1 MCGIVGYIGKQDCVP
16 ILYDGLAR
24 LEYRG
29 YDSAGIAVSDHGQ
42 VHVVKAEGKLVQLK
56 SKLSQLPPGASRGIG
71 HTRWAT
77 HGVPNTVNAHPHT
90 HANVALVH
98 NGIIENYLPLKQ
110 QLQSEGVVFASETD
124 TEVVLQLFVRE
135 LARLKHPFKAVLAMI
150 PQLRGA
156 FSLGIILGEEPDAIY
171 AVKQGSPLVI
181 GAGKG
186 EYFFASDA
194 MALVS
199 HTSRAHFLSDGEIA
213 RITADTVEIW
223 NFAGQ
228 RVEPDFVELDISSS
242 STEKQ
247 GFKHYMLKEVHE
259 QPRVMASMLKRLVD
273 IEKATFNDQELGLNA
288 LDLGRIDSICMVAC
302 GTAYYSALLG
312 KYLIEPAVQL
322 PVNVEL
328 ASEFRYRKPWIS
340 KNTLFI
346 AVSQSGETADTLA
359 TVKQAKQA
367 GCQIMAVCNVKM
379 SSIAREAHVTL
390 HMDAGPEIGVAS
402 TKAFTAMLLA
412 HHLFG
417 LAFGVKKGLVS
428 RAQARLA
435 CDLMREL
442 PARMDHALDGKVAIE
457 ALADKYYEANNFIFM
472 GRGTSYAVA
481 LEGALKLKEISYIH
495 AEGYAG
501 GELKHGPIALI
512 DRHMPVVAIAPQGP
526 YHEKMLSNIEEVKAR
541 QGQII
546 GVGSVDDA
554 QLRRLSRD
562 FIACPSSEDPGLQA
576 ILSVVP
582 LQLLAYYIA
591 VKRGTDV
598 DQPRNL
604 AKSVTVE

>member
-1 MCGIVGYIGKQDCVP
+1 MCGIVGYIGKKDCVP

-29 YDSAGIAVSDHGQ
+29 YDSAGIAVSDQGKT
-42 VHVVKAEGKLVQLK
+42 HVVKAEGKLVQLK
-56 SKLSQLPPGASRGIG
+56 PILAQLPPGASRGIG

-77 HGVPNTVNAHPHT
+77 HGLPNTVNAHPHSY
-90 HANVALVH
+90 ANVAVVH
-98 NGIIENYLPLKQ
+98 NGIIENYLLLKQ
-110 QLQSEGVVFASETD
+110 QLQAQGAVFSSETD
-124 TEVVLQLFVRE
+124 TEVVLQLFLRE
-135 LARLKHPFKAVLAMI
+135 LRLLKDPFKAMLAMI

-156 FSLGIILGEEPDAIY
+156 FSLGILLGDEPDYIY

-186 EYFFASDA
+186 EHFFASDA

-199 HTSRAHFLSDGEIA
+199 HTSRAHFLNDGEIA
-213 RITADTVEIW
+213 RISEGAVEIW
-223 NFAGQ
+223 NFAGE
-228 RVEPDFVELDISSS
+228 RVELDFVELDISSA

-259 QPRVMASMLKRLVD
+259 QPRVMAGMLKRLVD
-273 IEKATFNDQELGLNA
+273 IEKGTFNDQELGLNT
-288 LDLGRIDSICMVAC
+288 LDLARIETICMVAC

-312 KYLIEPAVQL
+312 KYLIEPAVHL

-328 ASEFRYRKPWIS
+328 ASEFRYRNPWLS

-359 TVKQAKQA
+359 TVKQAKA
-367 GCQIMAVCNVKM
+367 HGCQIMAICNVKM

-412 HHLFG
+412 NYLFG
-417 LAFGVKKGLVS
+417 LAFGVKRGLVS
-428 RAQARLA
+428 AAEVRLA
-435 CDLMREL
+435 CDRLREL

-457 ALADKYYEANNFIFM
+457 ALADKYYEAGNFIFM

-512 DRHMPVVAIAPQGP
+512 DRHMPVVAIAPLGP

-546 GVGSVDDA
+546 GVGSIDDT

-562 FIACPSSEDPGLQA
+562 FIVCPSSDDPGLQA